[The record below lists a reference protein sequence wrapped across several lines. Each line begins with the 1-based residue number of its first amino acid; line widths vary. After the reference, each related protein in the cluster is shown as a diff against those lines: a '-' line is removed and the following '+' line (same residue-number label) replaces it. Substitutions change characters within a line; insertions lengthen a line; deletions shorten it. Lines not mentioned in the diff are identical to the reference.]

1 MAAGTGWATTVS
13 AKFNSMKLINIAQER
28 NAEMK
33 AIVHERYGPPDVLQ
47 LKEVEEPTP
56 KDNGALVKVHGAA
69 INAGNL
75 FMVSG
80 KPFLSRMSS
89 GLMKPKHLNPGSDV
103 AGRVEA
109 VGKNVTK
116 FMPGDEVF
124 ADNYECGCGTYAEY
138 VCVPEHVLAPK
149 PANIT
154 FVEAAAAPQAA
165 LVALQGLR
173 NVGQIQAG
181 QKVLITGASGG
192 NGTFAVQIAKAF
204 ETEVTG
210 VCSTRNIELVRSI
223 GADHVIDYTLE
234 DFAQNGE
241 QYDLIIA
248 MAGYRPLQDYR
259 RALRPGGI
267 FVWAGGPL
275 KGLFEAMALG
285 PWVSRKG
292 NKKLTNLSHKRNQDD
307 LMFMAGLMEA
317 GKVKPVIDRCF
328 PLEET
333 AEAFR
338 HYEAGHMQGKVVITV
353 VEDGERQSVV

>member
-1 MAAGTGWATTVS
+1 MTIESNKLGEAI
-13 AKFNSMKLINIAQER
+13 MKS
-28 NAEMK
+28 
-33 AIVHERYGPPDVLQ
+33 IVHHEYGSPDVLK
-47 LKEVEEPTP
+47 LEEVERPTP
-56 KDNGALVKVHGAA
+56 QDNEALVRVHAAA

-80 KPFLSRMSS
+80 KPFIARMSS
-89 GLMKPKHLNPGSDV
+89 GLLRPKHLNPGSDV

-109 VGKNVTK
+109 VGKDVTEFK
-116 FMPGDEVF
+116 PGDEVF
-124 ADNYECGCGTYAEY
+124 GDNLLGGCGTYAEY
-138 VCVPEHVLAPK
+138 VCVPENELALK
-149 PANIT
+149 PTNST
-154 FVEAAAAPQAA
+154 FEEAAAAAQAA

-181 QKVLITGASGG
+181 QKVLVIGASGG

-204 ETEVTG
+204 QTEVTG

-223 GADHVIDYTLE
+223 GADHVIDYVKE
-234 DFAQNGE
+234 DFAQDGE

-259 RALRPGGI
+259 RALRHGGI

-275 KGLFEAMALG
+275 KGMFEAMALG

-292 NKKLTNLSHKRNQDD
+292 QKLTNLSHQQNQAD
-307 LMFMAGLMEA
+307 LVFMAGLMEA

-338 HYEAGHMQGKVVITV
+338 HYAAGHMQGKVVITV
-353 VEDGERQSVV
+353 VEDGKQQPAV

>member
-1 MAAGTGWATTVS
+1 MTTKEKMMAILHT
-13 AKFNSMKLINIAQER
+13 K
-28 NAEMK
+28 
-33 AIVHERYGPPDVLQ
+33 YGSFDVL
-47 LKEVEEPTP
+47 KYGEVEKPTP
-56 KDNGALVKVHGAA
+56 RDDEALVKVHAAA
-69 INAGNL
+69 INSGNM
-75 FMVSG
+75 FPVSG
-80 KPFLSRMSS
+80 KPFIARMSS
-89 GLMKPKHLNPGSDV
+89 GLLRPKYLNPGSDV

-109 VGKNVTK
+109 VGKNVTQ
-116 FMPGDEVF
+116 FNPGDEVF
-124 ADNYECGCGTYAEY
+124 GDNYRGGFGTYAEY
-138 VCVPEHVLAPK
+138 VCVPENELALK

-154 FVEAAAAPQAA
+154 FEEAASAAQAA

-181 QKVLITGASGG
+181 QRVLVIGASGG

-204 ETEVTG
+204 GAEVTA

-223 GADHVIDYTLE
+223 GADHVIDYTQE

-241 QYDLIIA
+241 QYNLIIA
-248 MAGYRPLQDYR
+248 MASYRPLQDYK

-275 KGLFEAMALG
+275 KGMFEAMALG

-292 NKKLTNLSHKRNQDD
+292 NKKLTNLSHQPNQGD
-307 LMFMAGLMEA
+307 LGYMAGLMEA

-333 AEAFR
+333 DEAFR
-338 HYEAGHMQGKVVITV
+338 HYAAGHMQGKVVITV
-353 VEDGERQSVV
+353 VEDSEQQHAV

>member
-1 MAAGTGWATTVS
+1 V
-13 AKFNSMKLINIAQER
+13 
-28 NAEMK
+28 K
-33 AIVHERYGPPDVLQ
+33 AILHTEYGSFDVLTYG
-47 LKEVEEPTP
+47 EVEKPAPRDDE
-56 KDNGALVKVHGAA
+56 ALVKVHAAA

-89 GLMKPKHLNPGSDV
+89 GLLRPKHLNPGSDV

-116 FMPGDEVF
+116 FKPGDEVF
-124 ADNYECGCGTYAEY
+124 ADNYGGGCGTYAEY
-138 VCVPEHVLAPK
+138 VCVPENEVALK

-154 FVEAAAAPQAA
+154 FEEAAAAPQAA

-181 QKVLITGASGG
+181 QKVLVIGASGG

-204 ETEVTG
+204 DAEVTA

-223 GADHVIDYTLE
+223 GADHVIDYTQE

-248 MAGYRPLQDYR
+248 MASYRPLRDYQQ
-259 RALRPGGI
+259 ALRPGGI

-275 KGLFEAMALG
+275 KGLFEAMLLG

-292 NKKLTNLSHKRNQDD
+292 NKKLTNLSHQQNQGD
-307 LMFMAGLMEA
+307 LVFMAGLMEA

-338 HYEAGHMQGKVVITV
+338 YYEAGHMKGKVVITV
-353 VEDGERQSVV
+353 VEDSEQQPAV

>member
-1 MAAGTGWATTVS
+1 M
-13 AKFNSMKLINIAQER
+13 I
-28 NAEMK
+28 MK
-33 AIVHERYGPPDVLQ
+33 AIVQTEYGPPHVLQ
-47 LKEVEEPTP
+47 LQDVDRPSP
-56 KDNGALVKVHGAA
+56 KDDQALVKVHAAA
-69 INAGNL
+69 INSGNL

-89 GLMKPKHLNPGSDV
+89 GLLRPKYLNPGSDV

-109 VGKNVTK
+109 VGTNVTQFK
-116 FMPGDEVF
+116 PGDEVF
-124 ADNYECGCGTYAEY
+124 ADNFRGGFGTYAEY
-138 VCVPEHVLAPK
+138 VCVPENEMALK
-149 PANIT
+149 PANVS
-154 FVEAAAAPQAA
+154 FEEAAATPQAA

-181 QKVLITGASGG
+181 QRVLIIGASGG

-210 VCSTRNIELVRSI
+210 VCSTRNVDLVRSI
-223 GADHVIDYTLE
+223 GADHVLDYAHE
-234 DFAQNGE
+234 DFAQAGE

-248 MAGYRPLQDYR
+248 MASYRPLQDYK

-275 KGLFEAMALG
+275 RGLFEAMLLG

-292 NKKLTNLSHKRNQDD
+292 NKKLTNLSHQPSQDD
-307 LMFMAGLMEA
+307 LVSVAGLMKA

-328 PLEET
+328 PLAET

-338 HYEAGHMQGKVVITV
+338 HYEAGHMQGKVVIV
-353 VEDGERQSVV
+353 VLHDSERQPGI

>member
-1 MAAGTGWATTVS
+1 
-13 AKFNSMKLINIAQER
+13 
-28 NAEMK
+28 MK
-33 AIVHERYGPPDVLQ
+33 AIVHEEHGPPDVLQ

-56 KDNGALVKVHGAA
+56 RDDEALVKVHAAA
-69 INAGNL
+69 INSGNM
-75 FMVSG
+75 FSVSG
-80 KPFLSRMSS
+80 KPFLARMST
-89 GLMKPKHLNPGSDV
+89 GLLRPKYLNPGSDV

-116 FMPGDEVF
+116 FKPGDEVF
-124 ADNYECGCGTYAEY
+124 GDNYGSGMGTYAEY
-138 VCVPEHVLAPK
+138 VCVPESELALK

-154 FVEAAAAPQAA
+154 FEEAAAVPQAA

-173 NVGQIQAG
+173 NKGQIQAG
-181 QKVLITGASGG
+181 QRVLVIGASGG

-204 ETEVTG
+204 GAEVTA

-223 GADHVIDYTLE
+223 GADHVIDYTRE

-248 MAGYRPLQDYR
+248 MAGYRPLQDYK

-285 PWVSRKG
+285 PWFSRKG
-292 NKKLTNLSHKRNQDD
+292 NKKLTNLSHQPNQDD
-307 LMFMAGLMEA
+307 LVYVAGLMEA
-317 GKVKPVIDRCF
+317 DKVKSVIDRCF

-338 HYEAGHMQGKVVITV
+338 HYKAGHMQGKVVITV
-353 VEDGERQSVV
+353 EQSH

>member
-1 MAAGTGWATTVS
+1 
-13 AKFNSMKLINIAQER
+13 
-28 NAEMK
+28 MK
-33 AIVHERYGPPDVLQ
+33 AIVYEKYGSPEVLQ
-47 LKEVEEPTP
+47 LKEVEKPTP
-56 KDNGALVKVHGAA
+56 RDDEALVKVHAAA
-69 INAGNL
+69 INSGNM

-80 KPFLSRMSS
+80 KPFIARMSS
-89 GLMKPKHLNPGSDV
+89 GLLRPKYLIPGSDV

-116 FMPGDEVF
+116 FKPGDEVF
-124 ADNYECGCGTYAEY
+124 GDNFRGGFGTYAEY
-138 VCVPEHVLAPK
+138 VCVPENELALK
-149 PANIT
+149 PANST
-154 FVEAAAAPQAA
+154 FEEAAAAAQAA

-181 QKVLITGASGG
+181 QKVLVIGASGG

-204 ETEVTG
+204 GAEVTA

-223 GADHVIDYTLE
+223 GADHVIDYTQE
-234 DFAQNGE
+234 DFTQNGE

-248 MAGYRPLQDYR
+248 MASYRPLQDYKW
-259 RALRPGGI
+259 ALRPGGI

-275 KGLFEAMALG
+275 KGMFETMVLG
-285 PWVSRKG
+285 PWVSRNG
-292 NKKLTNLSHKRNQDD
+292 NKKLTNLSHQQNQGD
-307 LMFMAGLMEA
+307 LVFMAGLMEA
-317 GKVKPVIDRCF
+317 GKVKTVIDRCF

-353 VEDGERQSVV
+353 EQKSK

>member
-1 MAAGTGWATTVS
+1 
-13 AKFNSMKLINIAQER
+13 
-28 NAEMK
+28 MK
-33 AIVHERYGPPDVLQ
+33 AILHTEYGSFDVLKYGEAQ
-47 LKEVEEPTP
+47 KPSHGDDQVLI
-56 KDNGALVKVHGAA
+56 KVHAAA
-69 INAGNL
+69 INAGNM
-75 FMVSG
+75 FAVSG
-80 KPFLSRMSS
+80 TPFIARLSS
-89 GLMKPKHLNPGSDV
+89 GLQRPKYLIPGSDV

-109 VGKNVTK
+109 VGKNVTQFK
-116 FMPGDEVF
+116 PGDEVF
-124 ADNYECGCGTYAEY
+124 GDNYEGGFGTYAEY
-138 VCVPEHVLAPK
+138 VCVPENELALK

-154 FVEAAAAPQAA
+154 FEQAAAVPQAA

-173 NVGQIQAG
+173 NIGQIQAG
-181 QKVLITGASGG
+181 QKVLIIGASGG

-204 ETEVTG
+204 GAQVTA

-223 GADHVIDYTLE
+223 GADHVIDYTQE

-248 MAGYRPLQDYR
+248 MAGYRPLQDYE
-259 RALRPGGI
+259 RALCPGGI

-285 PWVSRKG
+285 SWVARKG
-292 NKKLTNLSHKRNQDD
+292 DKKMTNLSHQPNQDD
-307 LMFMAGLMEA
+307 LVYMAGLMEA

-338 HYEAGHMQGKVVITV
+338 HYAAGRMQGKVVITV
-353 VEDGERQSVV
+353 QEDSEQQPTI